1 MTDRNDRDSPG
12 RSPSALSPSQAGY
25 VRIGPIL
32 AIPAVLIARKVKPEA
47 AFARAGVDL
56 QLFQN
61 PDNRLSLEA
70 VGRLLES
77 CATLTDCDHFGLLV
91 GERFDLNG
99 LGPIGELMRNSAT
112 VGDALRVLLRHLH
125 LHDRGAAPLLLRAEA
140 SSTLLGY
147 SLLRHGVP
155 GTSHIHDAAIAIA
168 YMILHALCGPSFEP
182 LQVQFSYAS
191 PRSAALHGRV
201 FRCRVAFDADL
212 SGIVFGAS
220 SLARPIEGG
229 DPHLRSVLEKAILDA
244 EAAGP
249 MTFGER
255 LESALHQAVLSGDA
269 SAEAI
274 CRQFAISERTLRR
287 RLAQEGERLQE
298 FVNQTR
304 FELARQLL
312 SSTNLSV
319 SNISSALH
327 YADPNVFSRAFRNWS
342 GSSPK
347 QWRAL
352 ECDRGTETRSTPNPP
367 ENATWSA
374 DIERGDRWN

>member
-1 MTDRNDRDSPG
+1 MTDRNDRDSLERP
-12 RSPSALSPSQAGY
+12 PSALLPSQAGD

-32 AIPAVLIARKVKPEA
+32 TIPAVLIARRVKPEA

-56 QLFQN
+56 KLFRN

-77 CATLTDCDHFGLLV
+77 CATLTGCEHFGLLV

-125 LHDRGAAPLLLRAEA
+125 LHDRGAAPLLLRADA
-140 SSTLLGY
+140 SSAILGY
-147 SLLRHGVP
+147 SVLRHGVP
-155 GTSHIHDAAIAIA
+155 GNRHIHDAAIAIA
-168 YMILHALCGPSFEP
+168 YRILRALCGPSFEP
-182 LQVQFSYAS
+182 VQVQFSYAA
-191 PRSAALHGRV
+191 PRSAAMHGRL
-201 FRCRVAFDADL
+201 FRCRVVFDADL
-212 SGIVFGAS
+212 SGIVFGDSA
-220 SLARPIEGG
+220 LARPIEGA
-229 DPHLRSVLEKAILDA
+229 DPHLRGQLEKAILDA
-244 EAAGP
+244 EAEGP
-249 MTFGER
+249 ITFGER
-255 LESALHQAVLSGDA
+255 VESALHQAVLSGDA

-287 RLAQEGERLQE
+287 RLAEEDRSLQDL
-298 FVNQTR
+298 VNQTR
-304 FELARQLL
+304 YELARQLL

-319 SNISSALH
+319 SKIAAALQ
-327 YADPNVFSRAFRNWS
+327 YADPNIFSRAFRNWA

-352 ECDRGTETRSTPNPP
+352 KCDGGMKIRAKSNPP
-367 ENATWSA
+367 ENAT
-374 DIERGDRWN
+374 